1 MAGKMIGFI
10 GIEKYEIMHYLSRI
24 LFYLKQKV
32 LLLDQSSERALAC
45 SIPVLLY
52 GNKEIMDYNG
62 VDVAEG
68 LGTEALRW
76 LDYDYILVDLGF
88 QVNHPLLSQ
97 CDEVYL
103 VSDLQ
108 LHNIRNL
115 SVLQLEKHQQRFLIL
130 KSFFANQINPRY
142 IYEEMTPLMIQEENS
157 YALSLEEKDYENC
170 LQCQYQNRISMKRI
184 SKGMRRML
192 SDMLMVDFTR
202 LQIEQAFR
210 LAERGY

>member
-1 MAGKMIGFI
+1 MRSKMIGFV
-10 GIEKYEIMHYLSRI
+10 GIEKYEIIHYLSRI
-24 LFYLKQKV
+24 LFHLQQKV

-45 SIPVLLY
+45 SIPVLY
-52 GNKEIMDYNG
+52 PGNKEIMDYNG

-68 LGTEALRW
+68 LSTEAIGW

-88 QVNHPLLSQ
+88 QVKHPLLAV

-115 SVLQLEKHQQRFLIL
+115 SALSLEKHQERFLIL
-130 KSFFANQINPRY
+130 KTFFANQINPRY
-142 IYEEMTPLMIQEENS
+142 IYEEMTPLMIREENS

-170 LQCQYQNRISMKRI
+170 LQCQYQNRISIKRI
-184 SKGMRRML
+184 SKGMKRML
-192 SDMLMVDFTR
+192 CEMLSADFTKV
-202 LQIEQAFR
+202 QIDRAFR
-210 LAERGY
+210 MAERGY